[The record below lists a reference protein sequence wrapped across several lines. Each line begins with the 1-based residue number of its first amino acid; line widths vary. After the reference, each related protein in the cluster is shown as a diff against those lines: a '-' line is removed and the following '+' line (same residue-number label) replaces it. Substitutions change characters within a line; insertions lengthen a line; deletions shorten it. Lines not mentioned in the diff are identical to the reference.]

1 MRVIVKFSN
10 PMNGLGRRWCAVLA
24 LAICVSE
31 PCFAKTLAVIVD
43 KSNTLAG
50 MTVAD
55 LSKMFKFDSRKWPDG
70 RDVVLVLP
78 GPATPE
84 MQILVEKLYHMQPG
98 EVKNLLASHKNIV
111 IANSEEQM
119 LKSVETIPGAL
130 GLVDVY
136 DITSRVNILR
146 VNGKLPLEQGYVLH
160 SGQ

>member
-1 MRVIVKFSN
+1 MIRRV
-10 PMNGLGRRWCAVLA
+10 RRWCALLA
-24 LAICVSE
+24 LAICVSAT
-31 PCFAKTLAVIVD
+31 CSAKTLAVIVD

-50 MTVAD
+50 ITAAD
-55 LSKMFKFDSRKWPDG
+55 LSKVFKFDSRKWPDG

-84 MQILVEKLYHMQPG
+84 MQILVEKLYHMPPG
-98 EVKNLLASHKNIV
+98 EVKNLVASHKNVV

-119 LKSVETIPGAL
+119 LKSVETIPGAV

-146 VNGKLPLEQGYVLH
+146 IDGKLPLEQGYLLH